1 MTRLS
6 LDDVK
11 DLLGVQTIN
20 GTLGQKERLRK
31 WIESLVAQHGNNF
44 VLENRQSL
52 RDRWEQHMVLKTFDC
67 C

>member
-6 LDDVK
+6 FEDVK
-11 DLLGVQTIN
+11 NLLGVQTIH
-20 GTLGQKERLRK
+20 GTPGQQERLRK
-31 WIESLVAQHGNNF
+31 WIEGLVAHHGNTY

-52 RDRWEQHMVLKTFDC
+52 CDQWEQHMVLKTFDC

>member
-6 LDDVK
+6 LQDVK
-11 DLLGVQTIN
+11 NLLGVQTIN
-20 GTLGQKERLRK
+20 GTLGQQERLRK

-52 RDRWEQHMVLKTFDC
+52 RERWEKHMVLKTFDC